1 MILSLADNFLDGLI
15 HKAGPPVVERLVD
28 LSLGG
33 ELSSF
38 RLGVDTGDNR
48 VGNVRASVF
57 LLDSV
62 SRFVSGFSAD
72 NSLALCAFSDVVV
85 QHVFLGS

>member
-1 MILSLADNFLDGLI
+1 MVLSLADNLLDRLI
-15 HKAGPPVVERLVD
+15 HQAGPPVVERFVD
-28 LSLGG
+28 LSLGD
-33 ELSSF
+33 EFSSF
-38 RLGVDTGDNR
+38 CLGVDTGDNR
-48 VGNVRASVF
+48 VGNVRASVL

-72 NSLALCAFSDVVV
+72 NGLALCAFGDIVV